1 VTELV
6 SVRRLNFGC
15 GYDKREGYLNVD
27 MDPACEPDV
36 LLVDNDLS
44 VLPRDSFDEIL
55 AMDVLEHIPRLATP
69 SVLTD
74 WSDLLVDG
82 GQLRIQTS
90 SIDGVAAQIAKD
102 PTFQGQYSWTHCL
115 FGSQAHPGDFHLTGF
130 TETTLK
136 VHLLAAGFNVDRMW
150 ISGLWLLNAEG
161 TKAMSWARLAV
172 DLHDVPDDDYVR
184 EVYRAILYR
193 EPEGHESLYFGGELA
208 SGRID
213 RRGIARR
220 LMSSPERLLV
230 TAERHG
236 FARKPKSPFA
246 NRVRPFIPGPLVP
259 PLRSVHRS
267 LRAVRSQGRRALGA
281 RNREQL
287 TT

>member
-1 VTELV
+1 L
-6 SVRRLNFGC
+6 
-15 GYDKREGYLNVD
+15 
-27 MDPACEPDV
+27 
-36 LLVDNDLS
+36 
-44 VLPRDSFDEIL
+44 
-55 AMDVLEHIPRLATP
+55 DVLEHIPRLDTP

-82 GQLRIQTS
+82 GKLRIQTS
-90 SIDGVAAQIAKD
+90 SINGVAAQIAKD
-102 PTFQGQYSWTHCL
+102 PTFQGQYGWTHCL

-150 ISGLWLLNAEG
+150 ISDLWLLNAEA
-161 TKAMSWARLAV
+161 TKVMSWGRLAV
-172 DLHDVPDDDYVR
+172 DLHGVPDDEYVR

-193 EPEGHESLYFGGELA
+193 EPQGHESSYFGGELA

-220 LMSSPERLLV
+220 LMSSPERLFV

-236 FARKPKSPFA
+236 FARPFKPPLA
-246 NRVRPFIPGPLVP
+246 DRVRPFIPDALVP

-267 LRAVRSQGRRALGA
+267 LSAVRSQGRRALGA
-281 RNREQL
+281 RNRAQL